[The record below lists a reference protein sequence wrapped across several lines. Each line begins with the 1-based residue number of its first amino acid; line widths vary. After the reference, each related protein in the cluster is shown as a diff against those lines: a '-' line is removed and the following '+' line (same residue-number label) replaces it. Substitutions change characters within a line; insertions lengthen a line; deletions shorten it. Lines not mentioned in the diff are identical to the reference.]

1 MLSGRAIA
9 LLYNTGNSVN
19 GAGGMVTKTTG
30 TTTVGLIFNGG
41 VVLATD
47 KRVTMGYFIA
57 HRQGRK
63 IYQIDDH
70 LGITISGVV
79 ADAQAVI
86 DVLRYG
92 AKQYRVEQ
100 GRPMPVRSAASMA
113 ANLFFSY
120 RLFPLIADVLIGG
133 FDGSPGLYNIDF
145 FGAMSSEKYVSTGS
159 GSPVAYGVLESG
171 YREGLSED
179 DAVSL
184 AVKAVHYAMKRDSA
198 SGDGI
203 DAVILDARGYREV
216 DQETKRRIVSALG

>member
-1 MLSGRAIA
+1 MLGDSRA
-9 LLYNTGNSVN
+9 
-19 GAGGMVTKTTG
+19 AGLARMTG
-30 TTTVGLIFNGG
+30 TTTVGLTFDGG

-92 AKQYRVEQ
+92 ARQYRVEQ

-120 RLFPLIADVLIGG
+120 RLFPLVADVLVGG
-133 FDGSPGLYNIDF
+133 YDGAPGLYNIDF
-145 FGAMSSEKYVSTGS
+145 FGAVSEERYLSTGS
-159 GSPVAYGVLESG
+159 GSPIAYGVLETG
-171 YREGLSED
+171 YRDGLGED
-179 DAVSL
+179 EAVAL
-184 AVKAVHYAMKRDSA
+184 AIKAVHYAMKRDSA

-203 DAVILDARGYREV
+203 DAVVIDSKGYREV
-216 DQETKRRIVSALG
+216 PPEVKRRIISALE

>member
-1 MLSGRAIA
+1 MNGIA
-9 LLYNTGNSVN
+9 
-19 GAGGMVTKTTG
+19 ARTTG

-47 KRVTMGYFIA
+47 RRVTMGYFIA

-63 IYQIDDH
+63 IYQVDDN

-86 DVLRYG
+86 DALRYG
-92 AKQYRVEQ
+92 AKYYRIEQ
-100 GRPMPVRSAASMA
+100 GRPMPVQSAASMA
-113 ANLFFSY
+113 AGLFFSY

-133 FDGSPGLYNIDF
+133 FDEAPGLYNIDF
-145 FGAMSSEKYVSTGS
+145 FGAVSSERYVSTGS
-159 GSPVAYGVLESG
+159 GSPVAYGILESG
-171 YREGLSED
+171 YRDGLEEG
-179 DAVSL
+179 DAVAL

-203 DAVILDARGYREV
+203 DAVIVDRRGYREV
-216 DQETKRRIVSALG
+216 DPEAKARAVASLG

>member
-1 MLSGRAIA
+1 MLPSIGR
-9 LLYNTGNSVN
+9 GMN
-19 GAGGMVTKTTG
+19 GVAARTTG
-30 TTTVGLIFNGG
+30 TTTVGLVFSGG

-47 KRVTMGYFIA
+47 RRVTMGYFIA

-70 LGITISGVV
+70 LGVTISGVV

-86 DVLRYG
+86 DVLRY
-92 AKQYRVEQ
+92 ASRYYRVEH

-120 RLFPLIADVLIGG
+120 RLFPLIADVLVGG

-145 FGAMSSEKYVSTGS
+145 FGAVSSERYVSTGS

-171 YREGLSED
+171 YRDGLSED
-179 DAVSL
+179 EAVSL

-203 DAVILDARGYREV
+203 DAVIVDARGYREV
-216 DQETKRRIVSALG
+216 DPEVKSRIVSSLE

>member
-1 MLSGRAIA
+1 
-9 LLYNTGNSVN
+9 LYYSRGVN
-19 GAGGMVTKTTG
+19 MPAKVTG
-30 TTTVGLIFNGG
+30 TTTVGVVFEGG

-86 DVLRYG
+86 DILRFG
-92 AKQYRVEQ
+92 ARHYRMENNS
-100 GRPMPVRSAASMA
+100 PMPVKSAASMA

-133 FDGSPGLYNIDF
+133 FDGSPGIYSIDF
-145 FGAMSSEKYVSTGS
+145 FGAVSSEKYVSTGS
-159 GSPVAYGVLESG
+159 GSPIAYGVLESE
-171 YREGLSED
+171 YRDGLREEE
-179 DAVSL
+179 AVAL

-198 SGDGI
+198 SGDGV
-203 DAVILDARGYREV
+203 DAVVIDGRGYREV
-216 DQETKRRIVSALG
+216 DPETKRRIVSSLT